1 MTKAWLLGEIALSVP
16 FPIMFARIC
25 CPQQIIILIHNFYR
39 NTSSGP
45 MSLPQSLFVW
55 KKQATRYLGLS
66 QTLSGEMSPNSAFC
80 GLEYH
85 KLYGNSIILG
95 QNPSSGYFS
104 PKGRAKY
111 FSRKIYFLDKMYL
124 VKMSQVRL
132 VL

>member
-1 MTKAWLLGEIALSVP
+1 MAFGGN
-16 FPIMFARIC
+16 
-25 CPQQIIILIHNFYR
+25 CPQCALPHYACQDLLSSKIIIPIHNFYR

-80 GLEYH
+80 WLAYH
-85 KLYGNSIILG
+85 KLYGNSIILL

-104 PKGRAKY
+104 PKGRSKY
-111 FSRKIYFLDKMYL
+111 FDRKIYFLDKMHLDKGTYRY
-124 VKMSQVRL
+124 V
-132 VL
+132 